1 MFIFQV
7 TLDSNLGQL
16 SCILDLDHYAVV
28 VHSQR
33 LCKYNMHAFIN

>member
-7 TLDSNLGQL
+7 TLDSSLGQL

-33 LCKYNMHAFIN
+33 LCKYNTHLVVN